1 MIARIPGRPRRDTE
15 ADVVALEADLEKT
28 PQHAQALPVR
38 FHERTGKSVSLATVK
53 RWLQERHW
61 V

>member
-1 MIARIPGRPRRDTE
+1 M
-15 ADVVALEADLEKT
+15 VALEADLEKT